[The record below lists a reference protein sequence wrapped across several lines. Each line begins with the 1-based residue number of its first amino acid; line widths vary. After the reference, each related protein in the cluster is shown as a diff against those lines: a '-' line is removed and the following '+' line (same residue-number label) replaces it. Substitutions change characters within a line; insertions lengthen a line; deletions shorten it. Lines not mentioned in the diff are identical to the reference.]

1 MTKKDY
7 RKEYGD
13 WYTAA
18 TAKPKLVILPPL
30 NYLMID
36 GKGDPN
42 TSIEYQQAVEAIYP
56 VAYGIK
62 FKIKRESG
70 LDFGVLPLEGL
81 WWVPDMTLFSTSNK
95 DDWLWTAMILQ
106 PPVVTEELYI
116 ETLAEVR
123 KKKKDL
129 LGLTKIRFES
139 YHEGQAAQIM
149 HIGPYADEAPTIQ
162 KLHEFILSQGYNL
175 SGKHHEIYLGD
186 PRRTAPERLRTIIRQ
201 PFETSAD

>member
-1 MTKKDY
+1 MTKINY

-18 TAKPKLVILPPL
+18 TAKPKLVMLPDL

-42 TSIEYQQAVEAIYP
+42 TAVEYQQAVEAIYP

-70 LDFGVLPLEGL
+70 LDFGVMPLEGL
-81 WWVPDMTLFSTSNK
+81 WWVPDMNLFSTSSK

-106 PPVVTEELYI
+106 PPVVTREIYD

-123 KKKKDL
+123 KKKNLPALEKV
-129 LGLTKIRFES
+129 RFES
-139 YHEGQAAQIM
+139 YQECQAAQIM
-149 HIGPYADEAPTIQ
+149 HIGPYADEALTIQ
-162 KLHEFILSQGYNL
+162 KLHEFILSQGYL
-175 SGKHHEIYLGD
+175 LEGKHHEIYLSD
-186 PRRTAPERLRTIIRQ
+186 PRRSAPEKLRTIIRQ
-201 PFETSAD
+201 PFATPAG

>member
-1 MTKKDY
+1 MSKIDY

-18 TAKPKLVILPPL
+18 TAKPKLVMLSPL

-42 TSIEYQQAVEAIYP
+42 TSVEYQQAVEAIYP

-70 LDFGVLPLEGL
+70 LDYGVLPLQGL
-81 WWVPDMTLFSTSNK
+81 WWVPDMDLFSTSSK

-106 PPVVTEELYI
+106 PPVVTEELFI

-129 LGLTKIRFES
+129 AGLTKVRFES

-162 KLHEFILSQGYNL
+162 KLHEFILSQGYIL
-175 SGKHHEIYLGD
+175 QGKHHEIYLGD

-201 PFETSAD
+201 PFGTSAD

>member
-1 MTKKDY
+1 MGKIDY

-18 TAKPKLVILPPL
+18 TAKPKLVILSPL

-70 LDFGVLPLEGL
+70 LDYGVLPLEGL
-81 WWVPDMTLFSTSNK
+81 WWVPDMNLFSTSSK
-95 DDWLWTAMILQ
+95 DDWFWTAMILQ
-106 PPVVTEELYI
+106 PPVVTEELFVD
-116 ETLAEVR
+116 TLAEVR

-129 LGLTKIRFES
+129 PGLTKVRFEN
-139 YHEGQAAQIM
+139 YHECQAAQIM
-149 HIGPYADEAPTIQ
+149 HIGPYADEGPTIQ
-162 KLHEFILSQGYNL
+162 KLHEFILSQGYTL
-175 SGKHHEIYLGD
+175 QGKHHEIYLGD

-201 PFETSAD
+201 PFGIPAD